1 MMLKFKKLKLNKTKF
16 YSDQAMTFA
25 EKKFV
30 ILYEP
35 GRKLNLLSVKF
46 PNFRQISGKCCSVC
60 GLEKSG
66 ILAFA
71 IVFIKT

>member
-46 PNFRQISGKCCSVC
+46 QTNIR
-60 GLEKSG
+60 
-66 ILAFA
+66 
-71 IVFIKT
+71 